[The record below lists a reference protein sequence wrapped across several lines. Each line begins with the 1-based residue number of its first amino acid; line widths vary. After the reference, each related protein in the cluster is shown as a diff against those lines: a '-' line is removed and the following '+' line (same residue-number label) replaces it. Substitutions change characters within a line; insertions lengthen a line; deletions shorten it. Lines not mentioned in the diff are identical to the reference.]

1 MKLNEVRFA
10 GRPPIDGYGAGGFR
24 IGGFAHAG
32 GLLLLPER
40 IGQWTP
46 SDPMTP
52 DCFADAIAAASR
64 IDVLL
69 VGMGATIAPLPAA
82 VRAALDAAG
91 IGYDVMATPAA
102 CRTFNVLLAEDRR
115 VAAVLK
121 PV

>member
-1 MKLNEVRFA
+1 MKFNEVSFA
-10 GRPPIDGYGAGGFR
+10 GRPPIDGYGEGGFR
-24 IGGFAHAG
+24 IGGYAHVG

-40 IGQWTP
+40 IAQWAPAEPETAA
-46 SDPMTP
+46 
-52 DCFADAIAAASR
+52 CFADVIAAADQ

-69 VGMGATIAPLPAA
+69 VGMGAAIAPLPREA
-82 VRAALDAAG
+82 RAALDAAG
-91 IGYDVMATPAA
+91 IGFDVMATPAA